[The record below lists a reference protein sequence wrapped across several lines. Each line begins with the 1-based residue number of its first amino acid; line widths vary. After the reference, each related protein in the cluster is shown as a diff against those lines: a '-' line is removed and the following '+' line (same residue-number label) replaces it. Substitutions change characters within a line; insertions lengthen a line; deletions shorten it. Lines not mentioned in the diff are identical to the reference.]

1 MIWWHLQIFR
11 LNPRK
16 KISFV
21 YFTEKK
27 MQEQRVWLILNKNL
41 LLPDFLVWLA
51 HLKKVSS
58 HVTSS
63 LTHKFLKI
71 VVASFTPVELR
82 SLRSR
87 IAVTF
92 CSLALLLYSENWYMF
107 FGLAWRSVQN
117 ACFTIDSL
125 VSNPISS
132 SSFCCCL
139 PSFLTDVHCIVCPKE
154 YW

>member
-21 YFTEKK
+21 YFKK

-51 HLKKVSS
+51 HLKKKWVLMLRA
-58 HVTSS
+58 HWHTSFWK
-63 LTHKFLKI
+63 LWWLL
-71 VVASFTPVELR
+71 LR
-82 SLRSR
+82 QLSWDLLRSR

-132 SSFCCCL
+132 SSFCCL
-139 PSFLTDVHCIVCPKE
+139 PSFLIDVHWIVCPKE